1 MQLHVLAGIPLLLA
15 VATSVSVAHAAELV
29 YRPLHPAFGGDP
41 NNFNALLGLAQI
53 QNQHTES
60 SGSGGG
66 GSAVPEINF
75 PPITI
80 DLGGVGDVAV
90 PEVPEVATAQLPT
103 VGDTD
108 PVAAP
113 QIAAGP
119 RNNQL
124 LTLQAR

>member
-1 MQLHVLAGIPLLLA
+1 MQFHVLVGTPILLA
-15 VATSVSVAHAAELV
+15 AVASVSVAHAAELV

-41 NNFNALLGLAQI
+41 NNFNALIGLAQI

-60 SGSGGG
+60 GGG
-66 GSAVPEINF
+66 GGGGGGVPDINF

-80 DLGGVGDVAV
+80 DLGGVGDVAT
-90 PEVPEVATAQLPT
+90 PDVPEVAAAQVPT
-103 VGDTD
+103 TGDTD